1 MPLYTFECQSCLSSL
16 DEERSVENRRISIP
30 CECGSEK
37 VRIVEQCTTHFFEPY
52 YDEGLGVDVHSRMD
66 RKVQMKELGLVET
79 GDPVHG
85 GRHYDSKAPNQVKKL
100 PLRGVRRQTAAN
112 RDSVIKTHNDDG
124 SVDTVQ
130 KFSELPVK

>member
-1 MPLYTFECQSCLSSL
+1 MPLYTFECPSCMEAV
-16 DEERSVENRRISIP
+16 DEDRPISRRRIPIP
-30 CECGSEK
+30 CDCGGTK
-37 VRIVEQCTTHFFEPY
+37 VRIPERMITHFFEPY

-66 RKVQMKELGLVET
+66 RKVQMKELGLVEA

-85 GRHYDSKAPNQVKKL
+85 GRNYDSKAPNQVKKL